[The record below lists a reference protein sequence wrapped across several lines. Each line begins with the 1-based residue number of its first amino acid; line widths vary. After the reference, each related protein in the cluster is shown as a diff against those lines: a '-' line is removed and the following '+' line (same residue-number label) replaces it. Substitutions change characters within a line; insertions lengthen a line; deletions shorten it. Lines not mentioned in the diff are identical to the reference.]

1 MPGWLS
7 LVRPRKGNHS
17 AGLIAS
23 MCERSGSR
31 GFEKSDDRSRLPPPA
46 FLTVSVFAMVM
57 VSWPV
62 AMPKSKA
69 CQFPH

>member
-31 GFEKSDDRSRLPPPA
+31 GFEKRKKRRPFETPAPGISDGFRLRDGNGI
-46 FLTVSVFAMVM
+46 
-57 VSWPV
+57 V
-62 AMPKSKA
+62 AGRDA
-69 CQFPH
+69 